1 MRNTAYACVH
11 CGADLDRG
19 DALAH
24 FVRLYAGDV
33 QKATRSASAY
43 GWSESSRV
51 HFTRSVIV
59 QPAHG
64 PQYVRCP
71 DCMAPDPFGA

>member
-1 MRNTAYACVH
+1 MAYRCRH

-24 FVRLYAGDV
+24 FAQLYPGDV
-33 QKATRSASAY
+33 EKATRSASAY
-43 GWSESSRV
+43 GWSETNRV

-59 QPAHG
+59 QPTNG
-64 PQYVRCP
+64 PQFVRCP
-71 DCMAPDPFGA
+71 DCKAPDPFGS